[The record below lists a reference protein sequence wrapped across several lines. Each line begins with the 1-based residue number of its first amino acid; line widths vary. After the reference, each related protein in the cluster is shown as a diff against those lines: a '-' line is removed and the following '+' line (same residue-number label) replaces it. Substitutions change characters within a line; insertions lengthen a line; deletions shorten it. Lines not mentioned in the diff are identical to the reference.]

1 MFAIDHAATAL
12 LLERRYPAV
21 SLPPLLVS
29 VQAMELAWVGLNYA
43 GIESTHTDPVVRTV
57 ANIHLAYMPWS
68 HSLLTP
74 ILFALL
80 VWLVVEKGLGRAPLG
95 RALALGIVSH
105 LVLDLLTHNHD
116 IVPAPGLRSPGL
128 GLGLYG
134 AAPMAAFALE
144 LVYGVACWWIYRG
157 SRALLVLIVVA
168 NVANISLFSAA
179 IPGPEEWLAGRP
191 LLVVTVILA
200 QIALTLFLVGLL
212 ARPRRDRASVS
223 GASPSRAP

>member
-12 LLERRYPAV
+12 LLQRRYPQV

-43 GIESTHTDPVVRTV
+43 GVESTYTDPVVRTV

-74 ILFALL
+74 ILFALV
-80 VWLVVEKGLGRAPLG
+80 VWLVAEKVLGRAALG

-105 LVLDLLTHNHD
+105 LVLDLVTHNHD
-116 IVPAPGLRSPGL
+116 IVPAPGLRSPAL

-134 AAPMAAFALE
+134 SAPLVAFALE
-144 LVYGVACWWIYRG
+144 LVYGVACWWIFRG
-157 SRALLVLIVVA
+157 GKALLALIVVA

-179 IPGPEEWLAGRP
+179 IPGPEQWLAGRP
-191 LLVVTVILA
+191 LLVVTVIFV
-200 QIALTLFLVGLL
+200 QIVLTLSLVGLL
-212 ARPRRDRASVS
+212 ARPRP
-223 GASPSRAP
+223 GA